1 MFHGEATVPLTRR
14 LLSGY
19 FMFCLAGLLLCV
31 ATAIVLGYRQSLTD
45 NIVLLVL
52 GPLTV
57 MMVGAYSIYQHIRVH
72 AVIESELTQVC
83 RTKERDSLTVR
94 PLVGVG
100 PAVAGWNRLL
110 ERLSA
115 SESMEQLEDRL
126 AKALDNKKERRYLDV
141 LNALGDGV
149 AVTSRDGVIQFA
161 NRAFASLVGATRAE
175 DLDGREILLTL
186 NAAQAANSDQVM
198 ASLRQNVGTAV
209 AMMNKGARAED
220 GVWRVARQTMQ
231 DAERGAVWVWS
242 VRDITQLAIVDEAKN
257 QFVSTA
263 THELRTPLANIKAY
277 AETLSLDSTIDPEKQ
292 KEFCNII
299 NQEATRLARFVDE
312 MLSVNQMEVGAM
324 SLDRREVELER
335 VLQDVIQSVEP
346 QMTAKQIVFE
356 TKLPPK
362 FPKVRL
368 DRDKFQAALVN
379 LVGNAAKYTPEGG
392 RVTLQLEWTPAE
404 MVIHVEDTGIG
415 ISAEELP
422 KVFEKFFRSQDD
434 RVRQISGNG
443 LGLTYTQEIVR
454 LHGGRLTA
462 QSELNKGTRFTLTL
476 PIA

>member
-14 LLSGY
+14 LISGY
-19 FMFCLAGLLLCV
+19 FLFCLAGLLLCV

-52 GPLTV
+52 GPATV

-72 AVIESELTQVC
+72 AVIENELTQVC
-83 RTKERDSLTVR
+83 RTKDRDSLTVR
-94 PLVGVG
+94 PLEGVG
-100 PAVAGWNRLL
+100 PAIAGWNRLL

-126 AKALDNKKERRYLDV
+126 AKALDSKKERRFLDV

-149 AVTSRDGVIQFA
+149 VVTSRDGAIQFA

-186 NAAQAANSDQVM
+186 NAAQAANSEQVM
-198 ASLRQNVGTAV
+198 ASLRQNIGTAV
-209 AMMNKGARAED
+209 AMMNKGAHAED

-324 SLDRREVELER
+324 SLDRREVDLER
-335 VLQDVIQSVEP
+335 VVQDVIHSVEP
-346 QMTAKQIVFE
+346 QMAAKQIVFE

-362 FPKVRL
+362 YPKLRL

-379 LVGNAAKYTPEGG
+379 LVGNAAKYTPDGG
-392 RVTLQLEWTPAE
+392 RVALHLEWTPAE

-415 ISAEELP
+415 ISSEELP
-422 KVFEKFFRSQDD
+422 KVFEKFFRSQDE

>member
-1 MFHGEATVPLTRR
+1 MFYAEASMPLTRR
-14 LLSGY
+14 LISGY
-19 FMFCLAGLLLCV
+19 LLFCLAGLLLCV
-31 ATAIVLGYRQSLTD
+31 ASALVLGYRQALTD

-57 MMVGAYSIYQHIRVH
+57 IVVGAYSIYQHIRLH
-72 AVIESELTQVC
+72 AQIETELTQVC
-83 RTKERDSLTVR
+83 KTKDRDTLTVR
-94 PLVGVG
+94 PLEGTG

-126 AKALDNKKERRYLDV
+126 AKALDSKKERRFLDV
-141 LNALGDGV
+141 LNAINDGV
-149 AVTSRDGVIQFA
+149 VVTSTDGRIGFS
-161 NRAFASLVGATRAE
+161 NRAFASLVAAARVE
-175 DLDGREILLTL
+175 ELEGREILQVLG
-186 NAAQAANSDQVM
+186 AAQAANAEQVM
-198 ASLRQNVGTAV
+198 AALRQNISSAV
-209 AMMNKGARAED
+209 AMMNRGARAED
-220 GVWRVARQTMQ
+220 GVLRLSRQTMQ
-231 DAERGAVWVWS
+231 DPERGTCWVWS

-277 AETLSLDSTIDPEKQ
+277 AETLSLDSAIDPEKQ

-324 SLDRREVELER
+324 TLDRREVDLER
-335 VLQDVIQSVEP
+335 IMQDVITSVEP
-346 QMTAKQIVFE
+346 QMAAKQIIFE

-362 FPKVRL
+362 FPKLRL

-379 LVGNAAKYTPEGG
+379 LAGNAAKYTPDGG
-392 RVTLQLEWTPAE
+392 RVFLQLEWTPSE
-404 MVIHVEDTGIG
+404 LTIHVEDTGIG

-422 KVFEKFFRSQDD
+422 KVFEKFFRSQDE

-454 LHGGRLTA
+454 LHGGKLSV
-462 QSELNKGTRFTLTL
+462 QSELNKGTRFTLAL

>member
-1 MFHGEATVPLTRR
+1 
-14 LLSGY
+14 
-19 FMFCLAGLLLCV
+19 
-31 ATAIVLGYRQSLTD
+31 
-45 NIVLLVL
+45 
-52 GPLTV
+52 
-57 MMVGAYSIYQHIRVH
+57 
-72 AVIESELTQVC
+72 
-83 RTKERDSLTVR
+83 
-94 PLVGVG
+94 
-100 PAVAGWNRLL
+100 
-110 ERLSA
+110 
-115 SESMEQLEDRL
+115 
-126 AKALDNKKERRYLDV
+126 
-141 LNALGDGV
+141 
-149 AVTSRDGVIQFA
+149 
-161 NRAFASLVGATRAE
+161 
-175 DLDGREILLTL
+175 
-186 NAAQAANSDQVM
+186 
-198 ASLRQNVGTAV
+198 
-209 AMMNKGARAED
+209 
-220 GVWRVARQTMQ
+220 MQ

-324 SLDRREVELER
+324 SLDRREVDLER
-335 VLQDVIQSVEP
+335 VVQDVVQSVEP

-362 FPKVRL
+362 FPKLRL
-368 DRDKFQAALVN
+368 DRDKFHAALVN
-379 LVGNAAKYTPEGG
+379 LVGNAAKYTPDGG
-392 RVTLQLEWTPAE
+392 RVALHLEWTPAE

-422 KVFEKFFRSQDD
+422 KVFEKFFRSQDE